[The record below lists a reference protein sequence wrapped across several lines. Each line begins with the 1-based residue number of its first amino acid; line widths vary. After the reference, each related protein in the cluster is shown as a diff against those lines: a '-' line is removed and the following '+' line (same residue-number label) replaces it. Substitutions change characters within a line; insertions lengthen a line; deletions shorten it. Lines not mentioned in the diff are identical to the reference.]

1 MLDKAS
7 FEIIPNQRDSFSII
21 PQIQRRKPL
30 NMIKLLIAS
39 CLLLSLNGP
48 VWEHDLSTAK
58 AQAAKEH
65 KYILLN
71 FSGSDWCIPC
81 IRLHNEIFESGYFAQ
96 FAADNLVLVNADF
109 PRKNKNQLSK
119 EQQKLNEA
127 LADKYNPKGSFPYT
141 LLLDSEGNKVKVWD
155 GFYKDGVANFVAE
168 IKEATGK

>member
-1 MLDKAS
+1 
-7 FEIIPNQRDSFSII
+7 
-21 PQIQRRKPL
+21 
-30 NMIKLLIAS
+30 MIKLLIAS
-39 CLLLSLNGP
+39 CLFISLSNL

-58 AQAAKEH
+58 VQAAKEH

-81 IRLHNEIFESGYFAQ
+81 IRLHNEIFESGYFTQ
-96 FAADNLVLVNADF
+96 FAADNLVLVKADF

-119 EQQKLNEA
+119 EQQKINEA

-141 LLLDSEGNKVKVWD
+141 LLLDAEGNKVKVWD

-168 IKEATGK
+168 IKEAAGK